1 MAIGIKRESFNL
13 FPLILCNQCAIEII
27 QLLHRER
34 EAEKKCNFEEMTK
47 PSFMG
52 KKGESSMTRAKRAK
66 DDRKVDKRDIAVDK
80 SQLIS

>member
-27 QLLHRER
+27 QLLHRE
-34 EAEKKCNFEEMTK
+34 AEKKCNFEEMTK

-52 KKGESSMTRAKRAK
+52 KKAESSMTRAKRAK
-66 DDRKVDKRDIAVDK
+66 DDWKVDKRDIAVDK
-80 SQLIS
+80 S